1 MARTRF
7 PLVAVAAATALGTLA
22 GCGGDAGTAEGCGPI
37 LREALD
43 SAYLVHLIDD
53 SVPVAYT
60 SDPPTS
66 GPHKPSPPATGV
78 ADQPLRRPV
87 QVGILERGDVLL
99 QYLPGLSAQDQA
111 TLEGMADAQTVVAPN
126 PDLPSTIVATAWR
139 SKRLCDSLVV
149 EDLKEFVTQ
158 RSGQGP

>member
-7 PLVAVAAATALGTLA
+7 PLVAAAAAVALGAVA
-22 GCGGDAGTAEGCGPI
+22 GCGGDADTADGCGPI

-53 SVPVAYT
+53 DVPVEYA

-78 ADQPLRRPV
+78 ARQPLPRPV

-99 QYLPGLSAQDQA
+99 QYLPELSARDQSS
-111 TLEGMADAQTVVAPN
+111 LEAMAASDIVVAPN

-139 SKRLCDSLVV
+139 SKRLCGSLVV
-149 EDLKEFVTQ
+149 GDLNEFVAK